1 MSTDAKRAA
10 AASLAHGLSHEVAA
24 LAEARRLMLHLA
36 SGDAFAVLDRMIEA
50 RKERVALLGA
60 EVAGHA

>member
-1 MSTDAKRAA
+1 MTPDPKRAA
-10 AASLAHGLSHEVAA
+10 AAGLAHGLAHEVAA
-24 LAEARRLMLHLA
+24 LAEAKRKLFNMA
-36 SGDAFAVLDRMIEA
+36 GGDAFAVLDRMIEA